1 MELQNLPWYGQLL
14 VFLVIGAVLFAIFY
28 FVHYSPTSDEIT
40 RIVQESDNLQNEIR
54 KGEMN
59 EAKLKKLEEERQR
72 NEGILEQLKQI
83 LPERKEVAQILRRIQ
98 AIISNARLRMGNFTP
113 GGEKIQNIYSEW
125 PIQISVEGNYHNL
138 GIFFDQISRMT
149 KIFNINALHIKPMTN
164 MTAEYSIAADFT
176 AATYIYREGGVIPQA
191 AAAVKKA
198 PRRPAPES
206 GDNLKKG
213 DF

>member
-14 VFLVIGAVLFAIFY
+14 VFMVIGAVLFSIFY

-40 RIVQESDNLQNEIR
+40 RIVQESENLRDEIR

-83 LPERKEVAQILRRIQ
+83 LPERKEVSQILRRIQ
-98 AIISNARLRMGNFTP
+98 AIMSNARLRMGNFTP

-149 KIFNINALHIKPMTN
+149 KIFNINALHIKPMNN
-164 MTAEYSIAADFT
+164 MTAEYSISADFT
-176 AATYIYREGGVIPQA
+176 AATYIYREGGVIPKA
-191 AAAVKKA
+191 AAAKRA
-198 PRRPAPES
+198 PRRPAVA
-206 GDNLKKG
+206 GDDSLKKG

>member
-28 FVHYSPTSDEIT
+28 FVHYSPTGDEIT
-40 RIVQESDNLQNEIR
+40 RIVQESERLRDEIR
-54 KGEMN
+54 LGEMN

-125 PIQISVEGNYHNL
+125 PIQISIEGNYHNL
-138 GIFFDQISRMT
+138 GIFLDQVSRMT
-149 KIFNINALHIKPMTN
+149 KIYFL
-164 MTAEYSIAADFT
+164 
-176 AATYIYREGGVIPQA
+176 
-191 AAAVKKA
+191 
-198 PRRPAPES
+198 
-206 GDNLKKG
+206 
-213 DF
+213 

>member
-14 VFLVIGAVLFAIFY
+14 IFLLIGAVLFAIFY

-40 RIVQESDNLQNEIR
+40 RIVLESEGLLGEIR

-59 EAKLKKLEEERQR
+59 EAKLKKLEEEKLR

-83 LPERKEVAQILRRIQ
+83 LPERKEVSQILRRIQ
-98 AIISNARLRMGNFTP
+98 AIISNTRLRMGNFTP

-125 PIQISVEGNYHNL
+125 PIHISVEGNFHNL
-138 GIFFDQISRMT
+138 GIFFDQISRMA
-149 KIFNINALHIKPMTN
+149 KIFNINSLNIKPMTG

-176 AATYIYREGGVIPQA
+176 AATYIYREGVVIKPA
-191 AAAVKKA
+191 APAAKRP
-198 PRRPAPES
+198 PRRPPAG
-206 GDNLKKG
+206 GDENLSKG
-213 DF
+213 DM